1 MTIDEKDLLNSMLNS
16 LSDID
21 FIKPEDFPNID
32 LYMDQV
38 TTFMDTHLSACK
50 RHPDDKVLTKTMIN
64 NYAKNDLLPPPVK
77 KKYSKEHMLALIFIY
92 YFKNILSIGDIQAI
106 LNPITDKYFA
116 PDLNFNLDNIYAEI
130 FRLEESGMK
139 NIQKDLTRK
148 YQTSLQTFTDLPK
161 EEQAEL
167 QRFSFICMLC
177 FDVYIKKQLIEKMID
192 SRLPGRN
199 ADSDAPE
206 KGKNKN
212 AGKAKK

>member
-1 MTIDEKDLLNSMLNS
+1 
-16 LSDID
+16 
-21 FIKPEDFPNID
+21 
-32 LYMDQV
+32 
-38 TTFMDTHLSACK
+38 
-50 RHPDDKVLTKTMIN
+50 
-64 NYAKNDLLPPPVK
+64 
-77 KKYSKEHMLALIFIY
+77 
-92 YFKNILSIGDIQAI
+92 
-106 LNPITDKYFA
+106 
-116 PDLNFNLDNIYAEI
+116 
-130 FRLEESGMK
+130 MK

-199 ADSDAPE
+199 ADSDIPE